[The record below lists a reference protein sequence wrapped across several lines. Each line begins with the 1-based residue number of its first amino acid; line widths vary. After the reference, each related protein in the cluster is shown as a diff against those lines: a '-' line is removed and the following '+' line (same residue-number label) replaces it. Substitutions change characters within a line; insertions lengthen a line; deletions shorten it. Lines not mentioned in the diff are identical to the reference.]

1 VTEDSRPGPPPPLE
15 DDDED
20 GEKGPSR
27 GASVARFFVLPLLV
41 VGTALII
48 FLVFNLMTFERR
60 SPVDELAE
68 VRGGTANRRW
78 QAAFEL
84 SRSISRIAP
93 GPERDAFAAETR
105 RVFTG
110 LSSKRPEDVKVRR
123 YLVLVLGKLQDR
135 AALPDF
141 LAAAKDPD
149 PETRLY
155 AIWALGMLGDASALD
170 TVIEA
175 SSSEDP
181 GVRKMAAYVLG
192 KLADRRAVPRLR
204 VLLGDPAE
212 DVRWNAAIALASLH
226 DPSGADILRGMIDRG
241 ALVKRLS
248 PEQLEVAMTSAL
260 QALALLR
267 DPASLPAIDRI
278 AREDPNL
285 RVREAARKAAEA
297 TRSSGAG
304 GGAAAEKPSVNLERS
319 AAVLVG

>member
-1 VTEDSRPGPPPPLE
+1 MTEDS
-15 DDDED
+15 DDE
-20 GEKGPSR
+20 GEGGEAPPR
-27 GASVARFFVLPLLV
+27 GATVARFFVLPLLV
-41 VGTALII
+41 VGTALLI

-84 SRSISRIAP
+84 SRSIGRIPP

-105 RVFTG
+105 RVFDG
-110 LSSKRPEDVKVRR
+110 LSAKRADDVKVRR
-123 YLVLVLGKLQDR
+123 YLVLVLGKLQDK
-135 AALPDF
+135 AALPQL

-155 AIWALGMLGDASALD
+155 AVWALGMLGDPASLD
-170 TVIEA
+170 TVLESSA
-175 SSSEDP
+175 SDDP
-181 GVRKMAAYVLG
+181 GARKMAAYVLG

-204 VLLGDPAE
+204 VLLGDAVE

-226 DPSGADILRGMIDRG
+226 DPSGLEILRSMLDRPS
-241 ALVKRLS
+241 LEKRLS
-248 PEQLEVAMTSAL
+248 PDQLEVAMVSAL
-260 QALALLR
+260 QALAIVR
-267 DPASLPAIDRI
+267 DPSVLPAVERI

-297 TRSSGAG
+297 TRAAPGATGSGKA
-304 GGAAAEKPSVNLERS
+304 SVNLERS
-319 AAVLVG
+319 AALLVV